1 LSERAPKL
9 VVEGLQKRFGGLTA
23 VRDVSFSIRP
33 GEILGLIGPNGS
45 GKSTVM
51 KSILG
56 VERPDAGSV
65 KVDGREVAG
74 WPPHRIAR
82 LGVGMV
88 FQHSR
93 PLYRQTVLENIVLG
107 LLPDRLMDVLPS
119 AATDARARAI
129 AERVG
134 LASVLDR
141 RPATLPFADLRK
153 MEIAKAIA
161 RDPQVVLI
169 DEPFAGLTAR
179 ETASFA
185 ALIAEMRN
193 DGRAVLIVDHNVK
206 SISALVDRIYAMH
219 VGERIAEGTVD
230 EVMANPTVRK
240 VYLGGALETAARPE
254 TAFSDAKTPFLE
266 IENLNVVYGKA
277 QALEDVSLHVHQGE
291 FVAVV
296 GLNGAGKTTLFNA
309 VSGLIPY
316 AGDIRR
322 EGQTLRGRTAAAIAR
337 EGIVQSPEGREL
349 FGAMTVS
356 ENLNMGGHRLADD
369 ARAERRDWLFDLFPV
384 LRERQTQNAATLSGG
399 EQQMLTIARALMM
412 KPRLLI
418 LDEPTL
424 GLAPVIMEQI
434 SKALARLRQST
445 EMTVLLGEQN
455 VTFALPHADRV
466 YVLEH
471 GRIAWEGDPSRF
483 ADEAGA
489 RYL

>member
-1 LSERAPKL
+1 MNARAPRL
-9 VVEGLQKRFGGLTA
+9 EVNGLKKRFGGLTA
-23 VRDVSFSIRP
+23 VRDVSFSVHA

-56 VERPDAGSV
+56 VERPDSGSV
-65 KVDGREVAG
+65 RIDGSEVSG

-93 PLYRQTVLENIVLG
+93 PLHRQTVIENILLG
-107 LLPDRLMDVLPS
+107 LLPDQLLDLLPR
-119 AATDARARAI
+119 AAVEAKARAI

-134 LASVLDR
+134 LSEVLDR

-153 MEIAKAIA
+153 IEIAKAIA

-185 ALIAEMRN
+185 NLVTEMRD

-206 SISALVDRIYAMH
+206 SLSALVDRVYAMN
-219 VGERIAEGTVD
+219 VGEKIAEGTVQ
-230 EVMANPTVRK
+230 EVMANETVRK
-240 VYLGGALETAARPE
+240 VYLGGALETTSRPE
-254 TAFSDAKTPFLE
+254 TTFADAQTPFLE
-266 IENLNVVYGKA
+266 VQNLDVVYGKA
-277 QALEDVSLHVHQGE
+277 QALENVSLHVHKGE

-309 VSGLIPY
+309 ISGLVPY
-316 AGDIRR
+316 AGAIRR
-322 EGQTLRGRTAAAIAR
+322 QGRSLAGQTAASIAR

-349 FGAMTVS
+349 FGLMSVS
-356 ENLNMGGHRLADD
+356 ENLEMGGRRLGEKG
-369 ARAERRDWLFDLFPV
+369 RAERLDWLFNLFPI
-384 LRERQTQNAATLSGG
+384 LKERQRQTAATLSGG

-412 KPRLLI
+412 NPELLI

-434 SKALARLRQST
+434 SKALERLRQTT
-445 EMTVLLGEQN
+445 EITVLLGEQN

-471 GRIAWEGDPSRF
+471 GRIVWEGDPSRF
-483 ADEAGA
+483 AAEAGA
-489 RYL
+489 QYL